1 MTDIVADRRKARRAL
16 LLRVAVTVSLVS
28 VLIWSVNPAFIWS
41 KVVTLDPLWIVIAF
55 LAVFVAIAISA
66 LKWGFILKARG
77 HVLGYGR
84 LLRHYFVGLF
94 FNNVLP
100 TTVGGDAVRAWETTK
115 DTGET
120 PEAVGSV
127 VSERLIAGLALG
139 ITTVVGLP
147 FVVVDAKLA
156 AFVAIFL
163 AVDILLVALFLLP
176 KVADGVIASLA
187 PRRASGVADSASRTV
202 GAVRSTFRDR
212 RLVIKVFAY
221 SIAFQILVA
230 AVNFCIF
237 RAMGIP
243 IGLAHC
249 VVFTPM
255 IFTVTMLPISL
266 SGLGVREAA
275 YWYFFSQVG
284 VSQLDAVTASLLF
297 FVIVGIASLPGAPL
311 FALRRRAT
319 PGLIADTGRNFA
331 HSTPQEL
338 T

>member
-1 MTDIVADRRKARRAL
+1 MTAIATHRRKARRAL
-16 LLRVAVTVSLVS
+16 LLRIAVTVSLVS
-28 VLIWSVNPAFIWS
+28 VLVWSVSPAFIWS
-41 KVVTLDPLWIVIAF
+41 KVVTLDPLWVAAAFVAVF
-55 LAVFVAIAISA
+55 LAIAVSA
-66 LKWGFILKARG
+66 FKWGFILEARG
-77 HVLGYGR
+77 YALGYGR
-84 LLRHYFVGLF
+84 LVRHYFVGLF

-100 TTVGGDAVRAWETTK
+100 TTVGGDAIRAWETTK
-115 DTGET
+115 DTKET

-176 KVADGVIASLA
+176 RVADGVISSLT
-187 PRRASGVADSASRTV
+187 PRRASGVANAVSGTV
-202 GAVRSTFRDR
+202 EAVRSTFRNKP
-212 RLVIKVFAY
+212 LVIKVFVY
-221 SIAFQILVA
+221 SIVFQILVA
-230 AVNFCIF
+230 AVNYCIF
-237 RAMGIP
+237 RAMGVP
-243 IGLAHC
+243 VGLAHC

-275 YWYFFSQVG
+275 YWYFFSQIG

-311 FALRRRAT
+311 FALRRRNAPNVVAEGSLT
-319 PGLIADTGRNFA
+319 
-331 HSTPQEL
+331 HST